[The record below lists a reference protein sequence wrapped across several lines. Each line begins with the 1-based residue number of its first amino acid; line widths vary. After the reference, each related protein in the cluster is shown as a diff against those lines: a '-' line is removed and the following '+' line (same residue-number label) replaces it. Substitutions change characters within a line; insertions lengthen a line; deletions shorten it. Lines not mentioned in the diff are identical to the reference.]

1 MSSLLFKPGIHSTGV
16 VESGAT
22 IGNNVSIGAYSFIGP
37 EVVIKDNV
45 KIAQNVV
52 IVGRTIIGEN
62 TKIYPFNVIGT
73 PAQDLKYPD
82 FEEGSLVIG
91 QNNIIREKCSIHAGT
106 PEHGTVIGN
115 NNYIMAETHIGH
127 DCKIGNH
134 VIIASVGLAGHVEI
148 EDYVV
153 LGAKSGFHQFC
164 RIGRYA
170 MVAGVSA
177 ITKDVPP
184 FALSENERPNEFAGL
199 NIIGLK
205 RRGFSKDDLHS
216 IRQIYDFLYSMQGAV
231 ADRIQPLLD
240 KFPDNKFAKE
250 IAAFLE
256 KSKRNLCLPAS
267 RNPRKQASE

>member
-1 MSSLLFKPGIHSTGV
+1 MTSVFFPPGIHPTASI
-16 VESGAT
+16 EKGAK

-37 EVVIKDNV
+37 EVTIKDNA

-52 IVGRTIIGEN
+52 IAGRTIIGED
-62 TKIYPFNVIGT
+62 TQIYPFTVIGS

-82 FEEGSLVIG
+82 FTEGTVVIG

-106 PEHGTVIGN
+106 PNHGTTIGN
-115 NNYIMAETHIGH
+115 KNFIMSETHIGH
-127 DCKIGNH
+127 DCNIGNSI
-134 VIIASVGLAGHVEI
+134 VLASVGLSGHVEI
-148 EDYVV
+148 EDNVV

-164 RIGRYA
+164 RIGRFA

-205 RRGFSKDDLHS
+205 RHGFSKSDLMA
-216 IRQIYDFLYSMQGAV
+216 IRKVYDYLYDMSGAV
-231 ADRIQPLLD
+231 EDRIAPLLAKFPGD
-240 KFPDNKFAKE
+240 KFAIE

-267 RNPRKQASE
+267 KNPRK

>member
-1 MSSLLFKPGIHSTGV
+1 MSSLLFKPGVHSTAV
-16 VESGAT
+16 VESGAK

-37 EVVIKDNV
+37 GVTIKDNA

-52 IVGRTIIGEN
+52 IVGNTTIGEN
-62 TKIYPFNVIGT
+62 TTVYPFTVLGT
-73 PAQDLKYPD
+73 PGQDLKYPD
-82 FEEGSLVIG
+82 FEDGILTIG

-106 PEHGTVIGN
+106 PTHETIIGN
-115 NNYIMAETHIGH
+115 NNFIMSETHIGH
-127 DCKIGNH
+127 DCHIGNH
-134 VIIASVGLAGHVEI
+134 IVLASVGLSGHIEI

-170 MVAGVSA
+170 MVSGVSA

-205 RRGFSKDDLHS
+205 RKGFTKDDIHH
-216 IRQIYDFLYSMQGAV
+216 IRAIYDFLYDMSGAIEN
-231 ADRIQPLLD
+231 RIQPLREKFLND
-240 KFPDNKFAKE
+240 KFATE
-250 IAAFLE
+250 IADFLE

-267 RNPRKQASE
+267 KNPRKR